1 MNWPPKVPRATMHKG
16 KTLISHLDKELK
28 NKIESERPFRIP
40 NYRTGDVMEVSM
52 FNSLSEGKFN
62 TYKGVVIGQS

>member
-1 MNWPPKVPRATMHKG
+1 MNWPPTIPRPTMHKG
-16 KTLISHLDKELK
+16 KTLINHLDKELK

-52 FNSLSEGKFN
+52 FNSLSEAKFN
-62 TYKGVVIGQS
+62 TYKGVVIG